1 MDLPCLIGICAAAA
15 QAVDPPAAQAVA
27 DSELRELS
35 DMVTWLGI
43 IVLVVAQFAAPA
55 LLRLYRRLL
64 LKLMSGSARTAL
76 GAAALDPRGASWNAE
91 TLLHALESQRL
102 RVLRVLIV
110 VVLIYSVIAGYLY
123 AFGFRTDRNHA
134 ISLFV
139 SFYLFAS
146 FSAPVVLL
154 GVSAAN
160 FARHFWTYFAP
171 AAFAAVAM
179 QIVVA
184 NVSATVDSGQPPD
197 LLPVLGGIAGVTL
210 GALAVRAMVPAA
222 WWRSARAWV
231 KAHRP
236 ASVAIG
242 LALFV
247 VLLGVLDIGA
257 NDLAEDIGMKRSFT
271 RNLLLGCG
279 LAAVAITLCY
289 FTLVD
294 RSKRIVVPLLAAA
307 LFSVVAVTIVLSVA
321 LMTLVGIEGEGE
333 GGAGHAG
340 QIALAIG
347 LAFGASLMLTWF
359 MLSWIGLAYEQKVFS
374 DAQFQVFCWMISV
387 AGVVIFTE
395 TLVYEDVLL
404 GDELNRWLALATLI
418 ALLAYW
424 AMMRWFV
431 RPLHSDRRL
440 LVLRVFAQDSRG
452 ERLLDA
458 LEYRWRFI
466 GPIVL
471 IGGPDIAVRTIDPA
485 KAANF
490 LRLKLKDTF
499 VPNRQVLHKRIAA
512 MDDEP
517 DPDGRYRVNEFYCF
531 DDLWKEAVQLL
542 LDSSDA
548 IVLDLRGFTAQ
559 RQGTAYEIGL
569 LASRGALARTIFLI
583 NASTDMQA
591 VRQAMQAAGGV
602 AELPAGQV
610 IEVESTMRGL
620 RLVEALVQRMP
631 AVGAIA
637 PKAEAA
643 LASAAGD

>member
-15 QAVDPPAAQAVA
+15 QTVDPAAAQTAA

-91 TLLHALESQRL
+91 TLLHALETQRL
-102 RVLRVLIV
+102 RVLQVLIV
-110 VVLIYSVIAGYLY
+110 VVLIYSAIAGYLY
-123 AFGFRTDRNHA
+123 AFGFRTERNHA

-184 NVSATVDSGQPPD
+184 NVSATVDTGPPPD

-210 GALAVRAMVPAA
+210 GALAVRAMVPVA
-222 WWRSARAWV
+222 WWRGARAWV

-242 LALFV
+242 LVLLF
-247 VLLGVLDIGA
+247 VLLGALDIGA
-257 NDLAEDIGMKRSFT
+257 NDLAEEIAMKRSFA

-307 LFSVVAVTIVLSVA
+307 LFSVVALTVVLSVA
-321 LMTLVGIEGEGE
+321 LMTLMGIESEGE
-333 GGAGHAG
+333 GGAG

-347 LAFGASLMLTWF
+347 LAFGASLMLAWF

-404 GDELNRWLALATLI
+404 GDAVNRRLALATLI

-424 AMMRWFV
+424 ALMRWFV

-499 VPNRQVLHKRIAA
+499 VPNRQVLHKRVAA

-548 IVLDLRGFTAQ
+548 IVLDLRGFTAE

-569 LASRGALARTIFLI
+569 LASRGALARTVFLV

-591 VRQAMQAAGGV
+591 VRQAMRAAGGG

-631 AVGAIA
+631 AAGATDLTKE
-637 PKAEAA
+637 PA